1 MSKTKKIII
10 GVVFGCLLLAG
21 ISLGG
26 LYFYKINKVLTV
38 LTIDINPSL
47 KLSLNYKVEIVKAEG
62 INEDGKK
69 LLKQENFKGDDLE
82 DAIEE
87 IAELAVEQGYV
98 TKEENHILIN
108 VEGKDIK
115 NRVVTL
121 FNQEFKEENVNCN
134 IIVQEI
140 NENSK
145 ANAEKYGISDSKA
158 SYIEAI
164 IKENDNLTFEDL
176 KDKSITEIN
185 QYIEA
190 KEDTNKEDDKQE
202 EQIKEE
208 DNKQN
213 TTTNNKKN
221 STSNKKP
228 STSSYVCPTSSSNA
242 NNVWCDYIDRLAN
255 ESFAKKYNCP
265 MTEKKDSEI
274 LRQMALNHL
283 GISSMEARGQ
293 YGHPVEE
300 PKASYCTAQKFI
312 ITTMETRTTLI
323 MDSATG
329 AIMSE
334 SKVAVPKP
342 KVSEDEA
349 IDILLK
355 HFNLSRAN
363 LEFSSAW
370 WDTDNEGANFVY
382 RYSVYI
388 RMNDGTQHT
397 GSVNAMT
404 GELYSIAY

>member
-164 IKENDNLTFEDL
+164 IKENVKNIFYKEKL
-176 KDKSITEIN
+176 K
-185 QYIEA
+185 
-190 KEDTNKEDDKQE
+190 
-202 EQIKEE
+202 
-208 DNKQN
+208 
-213 TTTNNKKN
+213 
-221 STSNKKP
+221 
-228 STSSYVCPTSSSNA
+228 
-242 NNVWCDYIDRLAN
+242 
-255 ESFAKKYNCP
+255 
-265 MTEKKDSEI
+265 
-274 LRQMALNHL
+274 
-283 GISSMEARGQ
+283 SME
-293 YGHPVEE
+293 
-300 PKASYCTAQKFI
+300 K
-312 ITTMETRTTLI
+312 L
-323 MDSATG
+323 
-329 AIMSE
+329 
-334 SKVAVPKP
+334 
-342 KVSEDEA
+342 
-349 IDILLK
+349 
-355 HFNLSRAN
+355 
-363 LEFSSAW
+363 
-370 WDTDNEGANFVY
+370 
-382 RYSVYI
+382 
-388 RMNDGTQHT
+388 
-397 GSVNAMT
+397 
-404 GELYSIAY
+404 